1 MQPPPMPTLL
11 PTPLVIG
18 SVSWVNMGLA
28 LNPGWPAPGD
38 AGLAGQLAAWN
49 KYKIWSLFYM
59 ELVGDWYELLSVY
72 IRQLLPSN

>member
-1 MQPPPMPTLL
+1 
-11 PTPLVIG
+11 
-18 SVSWVNMGLA
+18 MGLA